1 MKKLLREYLQ
11 YHFLFCFLIAGDPIN
26 IDGSFED
33 WINVPISYSDSFG
46 DGIVSDFSELKITH
60 DDEFIFIYLSF
71 HDGEFLFQ
79 DWNEFQLYI
88 DADNDENTGHP
99 VAGIGAELEWCFGCR
114 SGFQHINSQ
123 DIILMQNDIS
133 LRIGPTVT
141 SREFEVA
148 ILRSSMALTMNNTQL
163 LEEGSI
169 VIFESEAQ
177 SDRLPN
183 ESGGVSFTIGDDIT
197 NPVIPI
203 PLEKMDEVD
212 IRIVTYNTLNEG
224 ILDPERE
231 SYFKRI
237 FQALDPD
244 IIALQENSDWNQI
257 DEIIQSWFPE
267 DVWHASWTYRD
278 LVILSKF
285 PIIND
290 ANLISSDRTMCA
302 LLNTEQ
308 ELGKNLLIINSHLS
322 CCANNED
329 RQEQVDE
336 FLSVWRGWV
345 SENEGPFLL
354 EEGTPFVHLGD
365 FNFVGYRHQVETIR
379 VGDIQDENQYGIDFF
394 PDWDSTGIVDLLSR
408 HTQKRMGYTWQND
421 NSSYNPGKLDYIFY
435 SDALLDKGRHFIL
448 NTRVMDEQI
457 LDFYG
462 LELDDTY
469 LASDHLPRV
478 FDVRLATNID
488 IKGEKIIPDNFKIL
502 NSFPNPFNSSI
513 NINFLVSSS
522 IYTKITIFDI
532 KGNKINEL
540 IDEIKPTGSYS
551 VTWNGM
557 SEKGSPISTGLYF
570 ILFEFNGQH
579 VETEKVV
586 FLK

>member
-1 MKKLLREYLQ
+1 MKKPLRGHLKYLLI
-11 YHFLFCFLIAGDPIN
+11 FCFLIAGDPIN

-46 DGIVSDFSELKITH
+46 DGIVSDFFELKITY
-60 DDEFIFIYLSF
+60 DDEFIFIYISF
-71 HDGEFLFQ
+71 HEGEFLFQ
-79 DWNEFQLYI
+79 DWNQFHLYI
-88 DADNDENTGHP
+88 DADNDENTGHSI
-99 VAGIGAELEWCFGCR
+99 AGIGAELEWCFGCR
-114 SGFQHINSQ
+114 SGFQYINSQ
-123 DIILMQNDIS
+123 EIILMQNDIN

-141 SREFEVA
+141 SREFEIA

-163 LEEGSI
+163 LEEGSL

-183 ESGGVSFTIGDDIT
+183 ESGGVGFTIMNDNT
-197 NPVIPI
+197 TPVIPI
-203 PLEKMDEVD
+203 PLEKIDEVD
-212 IRIVTYNTLNEG
+212 IRIVSYNTLNEG
-224 ILDPERE
+224 ILDPGRE
-231 SYFKRI
+231 LYFKRI

-244 IIALQENSDWNQI
+244 IIALQEHSDWNQI
-257 DEIIQSWFPE
+257 DETIQSWFPE
-267 DVWHASWTYRD
+267 NVWHASWTYRD

-329 RQEQVDE
+329 RQQQVDE
-336 FLSVWRGWV
+336 FLSVWRSWV

-354 EEGTPFVHLGD
+354 HEGTPFVHLGD

-379 VGDIQDENQYGIDFF
+379 VGDIQDENQYGSDFF
-394 PDWDSTGIVDLLSR
+394 PDWDATSIVDLFSR

-435 SDALLDKGRHFIL
+435 SDALLDTGRHFIL

-478 FDVRLATNID
+478 IDIRLAANID
-488 IKGEKIIPDNFKIL
+488 IKGEKIIPDSFKIF

-513 NINFLVSSS
+513 NINFILSFPT
-522 IYTKITIFDI
+522 YTKITIFDI
-532 KGNKINEL
+532 KGNNVNEL
-540 IDEIKPTGSYS
+540 INEIKPTGSYN

-557 SEKGSPISTGLYF
+557 SEKGSLVSTGLYF
-570 ILFEFNGQH
+570 ILFELNGEYVQ
-579 VETEKVV
+579 TEKAV